1 MTDTVIRL
9 IKGQLMC
16 AMFGLFFLGILF
28 VLFFVFPVTWLLN
41 RFLEEKP
48 RMQGVLRKSFSF
60 WLGLL
65 RMLGLLKA
73 LPPRGKPY
81 DGPCVVV
88 CNHPGLFDVLF
99 LIRDIPNLS
108 VLVKYTL
115 SRKLPLGPI
124 LKASGYV
131 LASDYDR
138 ISPLDTAEASI
149 RAIER
154 GCQLQL
160 FPEGT
165 RSPAGGLRPFR
176 PGAFKLSRMTK
187 APVQPILIRNEPPFF
202 PKEDKWYLP
211 PRETS
216 RLRLEFWEPIMPPAK
231 GEERQYALELEKR
244 YRDALGL
251 SNRGRM

>member
-41 RFLEEKP
+41 LFLEEKP
-48 RMQGVLRKSFSF
+48 RMQGALRKSFSF
-60 WLGLL
+60 WLELL

-154 GCQLQL
+154 GCRLQL

-165 RSPAGGLRPFR
+165 RSPAGGLRPFK

-251 SNRGRM
+251 SNGARM

>member
-1 MTDTVIRL
+1 
-9 IKGQLMC
+9 
-16 AMFGLFFLGILF
+16 MFGLFFVGILF
-28 VLFFVFPVTWLLN
+28 VLFFVFPVTWLMN

-48 RMQGVLRKSFSF
+48 RMQGALRISFSF

-65 RMLGLLKA
+65 RLLGLLKA
-73 LPPRGKPY
+73 LPSLGKPY

-115 SRKLPLGPI
+115 PRKLPLGPI

-131 LASDYDR
+131 FASDYDR

-149 RAIER
+149 GAIER
-154 GCQLQL
+154 GSRLQL

-165 RSPAGGLRPFR
+165 RSPAGGLRPFKT
-176 PGAFKLSRMTK
+176 GAFKLSRMTK
-187 APVQPILIRNEPPFF
+187 TPVQPILIRNDPPFF
-202 PKEDKWYLP
+202 PKEDRWYLP

-216 RLRLEFWEPIMPPAK
+216 YLQLEFWSPIMPPAK
-231 GEERQYALELEKR
+231 GEERQYTLELEKR

-251 SNRGRM
+251 KQGMPHVTDSSSSEETMM

>member
-1 MTDTVIRL
+1 MTETAIRL

-41 RFLEEKP
+41 RFFEERP
-48 RMQGVLRKSFSF
+48 RMQGALRVSFSF

-65 RMLGLLKA
+65 RGLGLLKA

-81 DGPCVVV
+81 DGPSVVV

-99 LIRDIPNLS
+99 MIRDIPNLS

-138 ISPLDTAEASI
+138 ISPLDTAEASL

-154 GCQLQL
+154 GGRLQL

-165 RSPAGGLRPFR
+165 RSPAGGLRPFK
-176 PGAFKLSRMTK
+176 PGAFKLARMTET
-187 APVQPILIRNEPPFF
+187 PVQPVLIRNDPPFF

-211 PRETS
+211 PRKTS
-216 RLRLEFWEPIMPPAK
+216 RLQLEFWPPIRPPAK
-231 GEERQYALELEKR
+231 GEERAYTRDLESR
-244 YRDALGL
+244 YRKALGL
-251 SNRGRM
+251 ES

>member
-16 AMFGLFFLGILF
+16 AMFGLFGLGLLFLL
-28 VLFFVFPVTWLLN
+28 VFVFPVAWLLN
-41 RFLEEKP
+41 RFLEKKSP
-48 RMQGVLRKSFSF
+48 MQWALSASFSF

-65 RMLGLLKA
+65 GLLGLLKSA
-73 LPPRGKPY
+73 SPKGKPC

-115 SRKLPLGPI
+115 ARKLPLGPI
-124 LKASGYV
+124 LNAAGYV

-149 RAIER
+149 KAIER
-154 GCQLQL
+154 GARLQL

-165 RSPAGGLRPFR
+165 RSPAGG
-176 PGAFKLSRMTK
+176 
-187 APVQPILIRNEPPFF
+187 
-202 PKEDKWYLP
+202 
-211 PRETS
+211 
-216 RLRLEFWEPIMPPAK
+216 
-231 GEERQYALELEKR
+231 
-244 YRDALGL
+244 
-251 SNRGRM
+251 